1 MSKYLRIGIPAI
13 LVAVAAALLVSA
25 LVTGEGYGWLYLA
38 IGALF
43 LYAVRPSSAVHR
55 LTVARFGTAETVC
68 TVLAALI
75 TIVACVSPMDR
86 LSLWNGEEPGHR
98 NQYEVMAEAIL
109 DGHIDLYHT
118 EEDTLAGL
126 QNPYDPD
133 ERAAA
138 GVMYHWDHAYYK
150 GHYYMYFGVVPVF
163 LAFLPYRLLIGE
175 ALPTYQATRLFTA
188 VFIIGI
194 FMLFRL
200 LAKRFFK
207 RLPFSVYLAL
217 SVAVSAMSV
226 WYASAEPALYCT
238 AITAALAL
246 QIWSIYFFVRAVYAE
261 ERENRQILLAAV
273 GALLGALVFG
283 CRPPIALAN
292 LLVVPML
299 VTFIRQRKLSWPL
312 VGKLALAALPYAVV
326 AAALMLYNY
335 VRFENPF
342 EFGQAYQL
350 TVADQTA
357 YRVTLDKETVLRLI
371 NNFISNYLW
380 VGSVR
385 ENFPYTAVSGVLWNF
400 PLIFLCAGMFR
411 APSRKRLGQDTLLPL
426 AVCLPVTA
434 AVITAMDVLWSPY
447 LLERYNMD
455 IYFLLGIAVFV
466 AVGYWYATCT
476 EKQGRRLAAVV
487 TVLSAGTVVSAF
499 LYYVC
504 TVGNYY
510 PEEVTAIARAW
521 HLL

>member
-1 MSKYLRIGIPAI
+1 MSKRLRIGISAA
-13 LVAVAAALLVSA
+13 LGLTVAVLFAVALL
-25 LVTGEGYGWLYLA
+25 TGEGYGWLYLA
-38 IGALF
+38 VGVLF
-43 LYAVRPSSAVHR
+43 LFAVRPSSSLHG
-55 LTVARFGTAETVC
+55 LTVARFGAVKGVV
-68 TVLAALI
+68 TVLVALI
-75 TIVACVSPMDR
+75 TMAACVLPMDK
-86 LSLWNGEEPGHR
+86 LPLWNGEQPDHR
-98 NQYEVMAEAIL
+98 NQYEVMAESIL
-109 DGHIDLYHT
+109 DGHIDLYYT
-118 EEDTLAGL
+118 EEDTLADL
-126 QNPYDPD
+126 QNPYDPE

-138 GVMYHWDHAYYK
+138 GVSYHWDHAYYE

-163 LAFLPYRLLIGE
+163 LAFLPYRLLTGQ
-175 ALPTYQATRLFTA
+175 ALTTYHATQFFVVLFIA
-188 VFIIGI
+188 GVFL
-194 FMLFRL
+194 LFRL

-207 RLPFSVYLAL
+207 KLPFGVYLAL

-226 WYASAEPALYCT
+226 WYAAAEPALYCT

-246 QIWSIYFFVRAVYAE
+246 QIWSIYFFVRAVYVE

-299 VTFIRQRKLSWPL
+299 VAFLRQRKVTLAV
-312 VGKLALAALPYAVV
+312 VGKLALAALPYVVV

-335 VRFENPF
+335 ARFKNPF

-357 YRVTLDKETVLRLI
+357 YKVTLDKPTLFRLV

-380 VGSVR
+380 VGKV
-385 ENFPYTAVSGVLWNF
+385 EEVFPYINTSGVLWNF
-400 PLIFLCAGMFR
+400 PVLLLCVALFR
-411 APSRKRLGQDTLLPL
+411 APSVKAMKKDTVLPL
-426 AVCLPVTA
+426 AWCLPLTVL
-434 AVITAMDVLWSPY
+434 VITAMDILWTPY

-455 IYFLLGIAVFV
+455 IYFLLGIALFL

-476 EKQGRRLAAVV
+476 EKQGKRLACFVMI
-487 TVLSAGTVVSAF
+487 LSAATAISSF
-499 LYYVC
+499 LYYAH
-504 TVGNYY
+504 TVGAYY
-510 PEEVTAIARAW
+510 PEEVTAIANAW